1 MLHLVEELVGES
13 EGVLDADGIANALG
27 EALLV
32 ALHTAAALLVE
43 SLSFVQILG
52 GADAVGESSH
62 CCLISLA
69 QDEVVVDELFHAA
82 EVDSVVIFFG
92 DNQVEDVDV
101 ELAAR
106 LEVGDDE
113 LHVSTAQDV
122 WCSGGHGGNLSSEK
136 GRGGVQ
142 GVKTDKGID

>member
-1 MLHLVEELVGES
+1 M
-13 EGVLDADGIANALG
+13 
-27 EALLV
+27 
-32 ALHTAAALLVE
+32 
-43 SLSFVQILG
+43 
-52 GADAVGESSH
+52 
-62 CCLISLA
+62 
-69 QDEVVVDELFHAA
+69 DELFHAA

-136 GRGGVQ
+136 GGGVQ
-142 GVKTDKGID
+142 RVKTDKGIDQRSTAESWLAYCLPKTGLCTSPRVMCTACWSV